1 MVGPRRPPIIG
12 SSSTRMPARKKRI
25 ALVIGSAADSGAG
38 YATFLR
44 SLLPRMLAH
53 PHAGAFAFCLVG
65 ADASPHIE
73 VAGCDYLSIKN
84 SVPVSRTYAW
94 YLQLPA
100 RLRRHRF
107 DLVHNLLGWPTFFRF
122 ATKYVVT
129 IHDLSAIRIA
139 RQKSLA
145 AVVVTATCIPRTL
158 AHTDRVIVPS
168 RFTGEDLRAR
178 FPHIDASRVIVAPL
192 GLSEVFHRRPD
203 PDAAAVRAAYGLASP
218 FVLHVGTLEARKNLV
233 TLVRAFAM
241 VREALPTYH
250 LVLAGQRGYQAERI
264 FAEVERL
271 DLGAA
276 VTWLRDVPDAH
287 LPGLYAAADAFA
299 FPSLYEGFGF
309 PPLEAMACGTPVVA
323 TNVTA
328 VPEVVGQGALLCDPH
343 DAGSISTAL
352 LEVLTDPTL
361 RTRLISLGKSNVA
374 QYTWEKTATATLG
387 VYRELLDTK
396 P

>member
-1 MVGPRRPPIIG
+1 MLVGP
-12 SSSTRMPARKKRI
+12 S
-25 ALVIGSAADSGAG
+25 AG
-38 YATFLR
+38 YAGGFATYAHALIAH
-44 SLLPRMLAH
+44 MLAH
-53 PHAGAFAFCLVG
+53 ADAGAFEFCLVG
-65 ADASPHIE
+65 ADEDPPIE
-73 VAGCDYLSIKN
+73 VTGCRYLRVVNPLPLTKTFS
-84 SVPVSRTYAW
+84 W
-94 YLQLPA
+94 YLQAPL

-107 DLVHNLLGWPTFFRF
+107 DLVHNLFGRPTFFRF
-122 ATKYVVT
+122 ASKYVVT
-129 IHDLSAIRIA
+129 VHDLIPML
-139 RQKSLA
+139 LA
-145 AVVVTATCIPRTL
+145 HQTPLANVVVTGACLPRTL
-158 AHTDRVIVPS
+158 AHADGIVVPS
-168 RFTGEDLRAR
+168 RFTGDRIRERLPGLDAR
-178 FPHIDASRVIVAPL
+178 RVTVTPL
-192 GLSEVFHRRPD
+192 GVESIFHDRPD
-203 PDAAAVRAAYGLASP
+203 TAAVRAAYGLASP

-250 LVLAGQRGYQAERI
+250 LVLAGQGGYQAERI